1 MKSYLLLLVLVLGS
15 CASVPTKLYERP
27 HLFSGALLLDTYW
40 DGEHPVQTFHV
51 VFCPGE
57 SFVDGLGNLYTV
69 VALDNGCF
77 ALEVSL
83 DK

>member
-15 CASVPTKLYERP
+15 CTSVPTKLYEKP

-51 VFCPGE
+51 VLCEGE
-57 SFVDGLGNLYTV
+57 SYVDAIGTLYKV
-69 VALDNGCF
+69 VPLDDGCF